1 MLMYDK
7 GTHLLLLFKI
17 SILRN
22 FYLLVLI
29 TESDLMHLNND
40 ELLIYVAFT
49 FLLKLVCQLLQRNT
63 KCC

>member
-7 GTHLLLLFKI
+7 GTNLLLLFKI

>member
-1 MLMYDK
+1 MFDK
-7 GTHLLLLFKI
+7 GTTFLLLFKI

-29 TESDLMHLNND
+29 TESDIMHLNND
-40 ELLIYVAFT
+40 ELLIYVAFM